1 MTSERILTLAQQ
13 PFIRPGAVD
22 FDNAYAVAI
31 YDAHAHVCLD
41 RMIAADP
48 HKKHVFPYGSN
59 DFALMGYVP
68 AIAEAGA
75 NQCTP

>member
-1 MTSERILTLAQQ
+1 MTSERIQTLAQQ

-31 YDAHAHVCLD
+31 YDAHARVCLD
-41 RMIAADP
+41 RMIAAEP
-48 HKKHVFPYGSN
+48 HKKHVFPYGN
-59 DFALMGYVP
+59 NFALMGYVP
-68 AIAEAGA
+68 EVTEVGA